1 MTFLKWLLPGMK
13 VKRWIL
19 LNILGLLLIGA
30 GFSILNETEVLGR
43 LERYIRALAFE
54 IFDTSS
60 SLLAAF
66 VVMFIGL
73 IFLIFG
79 FRKTI
84 TSILHAVDPF
94 SKDRL
99 VEIIYEKRQLERG
112 PKVVVIGGGTGIPV
126 LLKGL
131 KNYTTNLTA
140 IVTVA
145 DDGGSSGKLRGDLGI
160 LPPGDIRNCIVAL
173 ADKETVM
180 EEVLQYR
187 FSSKTDLGGHNL
199 GNLLIAGMTEIT
211 GSFYDAIKLMST
223 VLAIKGQVIPSTLK
237 QVVLGAELNDG
248 EIIYGESKIPESRKG
263 IKRVFLEPSDL
274 KAPIEALKAI
284 QEAEIIALGPGSL
297 FTSVLPN
304 LLIGDISREL
314 KESKA
319 IKAYVC
325 NVMTQP
331 GETDDY
337 TASRHAR
344 EIIKHVGL
352 DCFDYVVLNKQ
363 EIPKELKRKYKKQGS
378 IPVKADARKL
388 SKLGLTPI
396 EADVVL
402 EGDMVRHDPKKL
414 AEVILNL
421 LIEERGKSKSTK
433 FKDLFLRSI
442 VFFKKAKSNN
452 R

>member
-1 MTFLKWLLPGMK
+1 MK

-19 LNILGLLLIGA
+19 LTILGLLLIGA
-30 GFSILNETEVLGR
+30 GFSILNQTEVLGMI
-43 LERYIRALAFE
+43 ERYIRILAFE

-60 SLLAAF
+60 SLLAAL

-73 IFLIFG
+73 CFLIFG
-79 FRKTI
+79 FRKTV

-94 SKDRL
+94 SKNRL

-112 PKVVVIGGGTGIPV
+112 PKIVVIGGGTGIPV

-131 KNYTTNLTA
+131 KSYTTNVTA

-145 DDGGSSGKLRGDLGI
+145 DDGGSSGKLRGEFGI
-160 LPPGDIRNCIVAL
+160 LPPGDIRNCMVAL
-173 ADKETVM
+173 ADKESLM

-211 GSFYDAIKLMST
+211 GSFYDAIKMMST

-237 QVVLGAELNDG
+237 QVVLGAEMNDG
-248 EIIYGESKIPESRKG
+248 EIVYGESKIPESKKG
-263 IKRVFLEPSDL
+263 IKRVFLEPQDI
-274 KAPIEALKAI
+274 KAPVEALKAI
-284 QEAEIIALGPGSL
+284 REAEIIALGPGSL

-304 LLIGDISREL
+304 LLIDDISREL

-363 EIPKELKRKYKKQGS
+363 EIPRELRRKYKQEGS
-378 IPVKADARKL
+378 SPVKVDIRKL
-388 SKLGLTPI
+388 EKLGLTPI

-402 EGDMVRHDPKKL
+402 EGDMVRHDPEKL

-421 LIEERGKSKSTK
+421 LIEERGKGKK
-433 FKDLFLRSI
+433 KKYIDLLLRSI
-442 VFFKKAKSNN
+442 VFFKKAKSNSK
-452 R
+452 